1 MPAGLL
7 KSDSASN
14 KIEELMERE
23 GKERALLSRARRAQY
38 NTKRIVA
45 GGPRAYFSL
54 CIGARYSSWDMFH
67 GITVSYCV
75 MVNYFISYKV
85 EIIPIKKLFSLN

>member
-45 GGPRAYFSL
+45 GGPRAYFL
-54 CIGARYSSWDMFH
+54 
-67 GITVSYCV
+67 
-75 MVNYFISYKV
+75 
-85 EIIPIKKLFSLN
+85 